1 MSKLPEDAAV
11 GRILLALD
19 SSAEAGAAIE
29 AAAALAAELKAEL
42 LGLFIENAELFRL
55 AGLPFAAEI
64 GLGPPAVRRL
74 DREALARAVGAQ
86 AEKARRA
93 LAEAANRQR
102 LSWSFQVARGQSV
115 RLALA
120 AAGEFDWLMIRFAG
134 RGPRPSSGLRRAAG
148 REIAGNVMV
157 VLDAAAPSE
166 RALAT
171 ALRLGVAS
179 GAGVAVLLVGADALA
194 SVSMRERLAALRPQP
209 SVKCLPCDAPV
220 RESQDL
226 LKAVRERQPEMLV
239 IDRDSP
245 LLTEQTLTALAEQLD
260 CPLLLVR

>member
-1 MSKLPEDAAV
+1 MSKLPGETAV

-64 GLGPPAVRRL
+64 GLGPPAIRRL
-74 DREALARAVGAQ
+74 DREALQRAVSAQ
-86 AEKARRA
+86 AETARRA
-93 LAEAANRQR
+93 LAAAANRQR
-102 LSWSFQVARGQSV
+102 LAWSFRVARGQSV

-120 AAGEFDWLMIRFAG
+120 AAGEFDWLMLRFAS
-134 RGPRPSSGLRRAAG
+134 RGPRPSSGLRREAG
-148 REIAGNVMV
+148 QSVMAV
-157 VLDAAAPSE
+157 IDAAAPSE

-171 ALRLGVAS
+171 AVRLGVAS
-179 GAGVAVLLVGADALA
+179 GRAIAVMLAGADGQASAAMRQRIAVLQQQI
-194 SVSMRERLAALRPQP
+194 SI
-209 SVKCLPCDAPV
+209 KCLLCDAPI
-220 RESQDL
+220 REAQDL

-239 IDRDSP
+239 IDRNSP
-245 LLTEQTLTALAEQLD
+245 LLTEPTLTALAEQLN